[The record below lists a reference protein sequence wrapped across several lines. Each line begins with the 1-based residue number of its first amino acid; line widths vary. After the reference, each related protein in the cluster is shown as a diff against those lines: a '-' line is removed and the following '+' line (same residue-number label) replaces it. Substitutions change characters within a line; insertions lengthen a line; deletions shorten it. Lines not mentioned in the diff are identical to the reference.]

1 MIVISDYDERWPQ
14 SFTKEKAK
22 IEGALSDILLA
33 CEHIGSTS
41 VPGLAAKPII
51 DIMPGVRDIDCLDAS
66 VEPMRRLGFEYISIY
81 EDELPERR
89 YFRKRP
95 DGLLLVRDDDSK
107 AVDDIFGA
115 NYVYGLKYL
124 YGLNVHLVPYG
135 SPFWL
140 RHLKFRDIL
149 RNEEDVRR
157 QYESLKRELALK
169 YHREEDINNY
179 AGDKSDFVAG
189 ILGAR

>member
-1 MIVISDYDERWPQ
+1 
-14 SFTKEKAK
+14 
-22 IEGALSDILLA
+22 
-33 CEHIGSTS
+33 
-41 VPGLAAKPII
+41 
-51 DIMPGVRDIDCLDAS
+51 MPGVRDMDSLDAS

-95 DGLLLVRDDDSK
+95 EGLLLVRDDDRK
-107 AVDDIFGA
+107 AVDYI
-115 NYVYGLKYL
+115 
-124 YGLNVHLVPYG
+124 YGLNVHLVPFG

-149 RNEEDVRR
+149 RNEEPVRR

-189 ILGAR
+189 ILGSR

>member
-1 MIVISDYDERWPQ
+1 MIVLSDYDERWPK
-14 SFTKEKAK
+14 SFAGEKAK
-22 IEGALSDILLA
+22 IAEALGSILVG

-51 DIMPGVRDIDCLDAS
+51 DIMPGVRDFASLDAS
-66 VEPMRRLGFEYISIY
+66 VAPMRALGFEYISIF

-89 YFRKRP
+89 YFRMRP
-95 DGLLLVRDDDSK
+95 DGLKLVDNDSESK
-107 AVDDIFGA
+107 ADKRAG
-115 NYVYGLKYL
+115 NYI
-124 YGLNVHLVPYG
+124 YGLNVHLVPIG

-140 RHLKFRDIL
+140 RHLKFREIL
-149 RNEEDVRR
+149 RSDEQIRQ

-179 AGDKSDFVAG
+179 AGDKSDF
-189 ILGAR
+189 IARVLR

>member
-1 MIVISDYDERWPQ
+1 MIVISDYDERWPN
-14 SFTKEKAK
+14 SFAGEKSM
-22 IEGALSDILLA
+22 IESALSDILLA

-51 DIMPGVRDIDCLDAS
+51 DIMPGVRDFACLDAS
-66 VEPMRRLGFEYISIY
+66 VEPMQRLGFEYISIY

-95 DGLLLVRDDDSK
+95 EGLLLVQAEDGQDSDSAGNADK
-107 AVDDIFGA
+107 SGQYI
-115 NYVYGLKYL
+115 

-149 RNEEDVRR
+149 RNEELVRH

-179 AGDKSDFVAG
+179 AGDKSEFVAG
-189 ILGAR
+189 ILSAR